1 MFRAIRHPSPAT
13 IIALLALFIA
23 MSGTAVAA
31 GVVPLAKRALVADN
45 AKALQ
50 GKTVTQL
57 LAHERQPAKKALE
70 SDRID
75 GMHAQ
80 DVAALPSP
88 ASTAAGMVNVKTGTW
103 SVSPRDYRPFTVRRG
118 PEGDLRWLDGSSRL
132 GRRVRVVSDTHVR
145 RVDDLDLGLGRSAW
159 RTVRHGL
166 RNLPQVGIG
175 SELC

>member
-103 SVSPRDYRPFTVRRG
+103 SVSPRDYRPFTVTCDAG
-118 PEGDLRWLDGSSRL
+118 QKAISGGWMDPAGWAAAYESYPTPTFDGWTTWIW
-132 GRRVRVVSDTHVR
+132 VS
-145 RVDDLDLGLGRSAW
+145 GGAPGGQSG
-159 RTVRHGL
+159 TVYAICL
-166 RNLPQVGIG
+166 K
-175 SELC
+175 